1 MMQESVQGLSS
12 AALLDLWEQG
22 TGRHPIDQALLLLRY
37 AYPEQSF
44 ESMCEWPV
52 GERDARVLALRRQTI
67 GDRIEAYAE
76 CPACRNGLEFELSCD
91 ALLSSGA
98 GSAETWTTVELGGCS
113 WELRRPTS
121 RDLALAITAAD
132 PEQARQIILSRCV
145 RGETEDNAAAMWTGA
160 DGVALAGRLG
170 ELDPLAEV
178 LIDLRC
184 ELCGQQWQALF
195 DIVTFFW
202 NELHTRSRRLVQEVD
217 LLARTYGWTEKEV
230 LGLSHQRRGL
240 YVEMALS

>member
-1 MMQESVQGLSS
+1 MMQESVQGLS
-12 AALLDLWEQG
+12 AVALLDLWERG
-22 TGRHPIDQALLLLRY
+22 MGRHHIDQALLLLQH
-37 AYPEQSF
+37 AYPEHSF

-52 GERDARVLALRRQTI
+52 GQRDARVLALRRQTI

-98 GSAETWTTVELGGCS
+98 SFAETWTTVALGGCS

-121 RDLALAITAAD
+121 RDLALAITATD

-145 RGETEDNAAAMWTGA
+145 RREAKDEAKMWTGGDEA
-160 DGVALAGRLG
+160 ALAGRLS